1 MLFGNDKTSGQLTT
15 KLEQEP
21 PKENFSVSLLE
32 FGKNMKLKDTNG
44 PEAISAYQAIDW
56 SVNKKVHKHKVY
68 FKSLKDNKG
77 FVEHE
82 MLFQLP
88 NLSLIREI

>member
-1 MLFGNDKTSGQLTT
+1 
-15 KLEQEP
+15 
-21 PKENFSVSLLE
+21 
-32 FGKNMKLKDTNG
+32 MKLKDTNG

-68 FKSLKDNKG
+68 FKALKDNKG

-82 MLFQLP
+82 MLF
-88 NLSLIREI
+88 